1 MPCTKCTTFHH
12 TCTHIQTFITHD
24 PPCSGLSICPL
35 STSSLYIVNGL
46 CPWCTGEREIPHG
59 NLPVLDE
66 ELREER
72 RTMYEAVVREQMMVC
87 EARVRE
93 PEKVRL
99 G

>member
-1 MPCTKCTTFHH
+1 M
-12 TCTHIQTFITHD
+12 
-24 PPCSGLSICPL
+24 
-35 STSSLYIVNGL
+35 
-46 CPWCTGEREIPHG
+46 
-59 NLPVLDE
+59 LDE